1 MYGTKTA
8 AAAVYE
14 AMQNR
19 GYSTAVW
26 SQHELHPKAGEGL
39 SDVDVVNFIFT
50 MDLLNFSFWS
60 ALPETERYQVEY
72 RGKRWTG
79 YNSLVACLQRALE
92 EDIHI
97 TTPRFWRSGHATD
110 HELKHVF
117 RSATAEQMHMLDQ
130 RLAVMREA
138 ADILYESFSDVD
150 NDAAGDED
158 ETHDDITQE
167 DAKQSNGPT
176 DSGERIQS
184 TVDRTLQSEV
194 PVCNVVCEEHGEV
207 QDDGDEATVEQDE
220 TASEPLPLTE
230 GNLSAKKTS
239 PPEVASA
246 QSERQADSACK
257 LKSPP
262 RPDYSVIRLIETAE
276 KSAGKLVSLL
286 AKQFACFRDETH
298 YDGRRVR
305 FLKRAQIFVA
315 DLWAAFNGSG
325 FGEFHDI
332 DALTMFPDYRV
343 PQMLYTLG
351 VLSYS
356 PPLEYH
362 IRDLKDLPPGHPWEV
377 QLRGCSIWAVELIRR
392 EIVKNHPEAE
402 VNAVLIDFFLYDLAK
417 EREVLLQGGLAIP
430 HHRTRSI
437 WY

>member
-1 MYGTKTA
+1 M
-8 AAAVYE
+8 
-14 AMQNR
+14 
-19 GYSTAVW
+19 
-26 SQHELHPKAGEGL
+26 
-39 SDVDVVNFIFT
+39 
-50 MDLLNFSFWS
+50 
-60 ALPETERYQVEY
+60 
-72 RGKRWTG
+72 
-79 YNSLVACLQRALE
+79 
-92 EDIHI
+92 
-97 TTPRFWRSGHATD
+97 
-110 HELKHVF
+110 
-117 RSATAEQMHMLDQ
+117 
-130 RLAVMREA
+130 
-138 ADILYESFSDVD
+138 D

-332 DALTMFPDYRV
+332 DALTMFPGEYQQSPNQPLLRCILLIRGHFLPRLSRATNALHPWRPLLQPSTRV
-343 PQMLYTLG
+343 PHPRLEGPT
-351 VLSYS
+351 SR
-356 PPLEYH
+356 PPM
-362 IRDLKDLPPGHPWEV
+362 
-377 QLRGCSIWAVELIRR
+377 
-392 EIVKNHPEAE
+392 
-402 VNAVLIDFFLYDLAK
+402 
-417 EREVLLQGGLAIP
+417 GGTAA
-430 HHRTRSI
+430 RV
-437 WY
+437 